1 MLILHSTHVVP
12 PYLIAYIMAHLTS
25 DELETIGQ
33 NPLGDSL
40 SAVREALRE
49 AEPNTPTEAS
59 QPDDSADSPERPRLF
74 VAAIGKLFYILS
86 GSEVS
91 LALASRTGRDAL
103 VSDLT
108 AVRLRVQKGDFE
120 YSHFRPLS
128 LLVIKQAPDVHVWS
142 AVVALIRA
150 ISHSTPPPSLPPSFE
165 TPITH
170 SSASQQG
177 SEQTRRKIEPR
188 VFEEIRHCTHR
199 AVGGFHEKYFEG
211 HKWNRRAKRIWQSA
225 KSRYSDSDKRWTQ
238 LPDVASEDE
247 VCNWL
252 LELQHEL
259 LANERAAYYRSSA
272 GNRVGT
278 EASRQLDLFVK
289 MRRDKATDVKHDW
302 KHVLVVGELK
312 KSDQKNKNLW
322 LQVGSA
328 VRNVFASQPTRLFV
342 HAFTLTGTEMETW
355 VFDRSGPYSGN
366 TFDVHEEPEKF
377 IQVICGY
384 LMMSDEELGLD
395 IITKEK
401 GDKLFITIPVEG
413 RGNKRK
419 RALELDPNPI
429 AFQRAIVCRGTSC
442 FLAKTTGAA
451 EYDMVVKFSWTS
463 NMRPPEADL
472 LIKAND
478 RGVKGLAKVVGYN
491 KEVTSISRLRQ
502 GLNFSTPHKFR
513 GVPRSANTSFSQSQP
528 PPSHSFSGFHGL
540 SIASSGLGKRKSVD
554 GGSQASKKSRS
565 NSQLAEAK
573 QGENGITYPVRE
585 PEGTSLIQQDQE
597 LPYDNRIF
605 RVLAIS
611 PAGRSI
617 SQFKSV
623 AELLEGLRDAIK
635 VHRSLFMD
643 GKILHRDISENNIIL
658 TDPGKA
664 DGFKGMLIDLDLA
677 KEEGAGRSGARHRT
691 GTMEFMAIEV
701 LLGISHTY
709 RHDLESFFY
718 VLIWQCARRGWTL
731 SGKSGNAGESM
742 LTDWYSGSYQK
753 IANTKLGHMIKAED
767 KGFGLVLKEFPSEF
781 DCVKPLCRELRRILF
796 PIYDGDLFTGTPQEP
811 KILYDPIINAFEDVL
826 ADIRDGETETR

>member
-1 MLILHSTHVVP
+1 
-12 PYLIAYIMAHLTS
+12 MAHLTRE
-25 DELETIGQ
+25 ELKTIEQ
-33 NPLGDSL
+33 NPLGDTL
-40 SAVREALRE
+40 SGVREALRE
-49 AEPNTPTEAS
+49 AEPNTPSEAS
-59 QPDDSADSPERPRLF
+59 QSDDSTDAPERPRLF
-74 VAAIGKLFYILS
+74 VAAIGKLFSILS
-86 GSEVS
+86 ASDIS
-91 LALASRTGRDAL
+91 LALASRTGRESL
-103 VSDLT
+103 LFDLT
-108 AVRLRVQKGDFE
+108 VIRSRLQKGDFE
-120 YSHFRPLS
+120 YQLLRPLS
-128 LLVIKQAPDVHVWS
+128 QLVIKQASDVDIWA

-211 HKWNRRAKRIWQSA
+211 HKWDRRAKRIWQST

-238 LPDVASEDE
+238 LPDAANEDE

-252 LELQHEL
+252 LDLQREL
-259 LANERAAYYRSSA
+259 LANERAAYCRSAA
-272 GNRVGT
+272 GNRVGA

-289 MRRDKATDVKHDW
+289 KRTDEAADAKHDW
-302 KHVLVVGELK
+302 RQVLVVGELK
-312 KSDQKNKNLW
+312 KSDQKNKALW

-355 VFDRSGPYSGN
+355 VFDRSGPYSGA
-366 TFDVHEEPEKF
+366 TFDIHEEPEKF
-377 IQVICGY
+377 IQVMCGY

-395 IITKEK
+395 TFTRERENR
-401 GDKLFITIPVEG
+401 LFVTMPVEA
-413 RGNKRK
+413 RGKKRK
-419 RALELDPNPI
+419 RELELDPNPI
-429 AFQRAIVCRGTSC
+429 AHQRAIVCRGTSC

-451 EYDMVVKFSWTS
+451 EFDRVVKFSWTS

-472 LIKAND
+472 LNKASE
-478 RGVKGLAKVVGYN
+478 RGVKGLAKVVAYHE
-491 KEVTSISRLRQ
+491 EVTSISRLRED
-502 GLNFSTPHKFR
+502 LVFSTPHKFR
-513 GVPRSANTSFSQSQP
+513 SVQRSANTSFSQSQP
-528 PPSHSFSGFHGL
+528 PFSHSFSQFPGL
-540 SIASSGLGKRKSVD
+540 SIASNGSRKRKSTD
-554 GGSQASKKSRS
+554 GTSHASKRSRS
-565 NSQLAEAK
+565 NSQLAEAER
-573 QGENGITYPVRE
+573 GENLISYPVQE
-585 PEGTSLIQQDQE
+585 PQGTSLVQQDQT
-597 LPYDNRIF
+597 PYDNRIF

-617 SQFKSV
+617 TQFKSV

-643 GKILHRDISENNIIL
+643 GKILHRDISENNIII

-677 KEEGAGRSGARHRT
+677 KEEGQGPSGARHRT

-709 RHDLESFFY
+709 RHDLEAFFY
-718 VLIWQCARRGWTL
+718 VLVWLCARRGWALAGTSKRPATKTIL
-731 SGKSGNAGESM
+731 SH
-742 LTDWYSGSYQK
+742 WYTGTYK
-753 IANTKLGHMIKAED
+753 DIARNKLGDMDEG
-767 KGFGLVLKEFPSEF
+767 KGKGLDLILEEFPPAF
-781 DCVKPLCRELRRILF
+781 DCVKPLCRTIRKVLF
-796 PIYDGDLFTGTPQEP
+796 PYRNGLFTGTPQDP
-811 KILYDPIINAFEDVL
+811 DILYVPIIKAFEDVL
-826 ADIRDGETETR
+826 ADIIRQRDAEI